1 MAVELNHTIVPARD
15 AEASARFWERIFGL
29 EYQGVMGHFTQVKI
43 PSQSLSL
50 DFDTNEAPFDPG
62 HYAFKVSEAEFDA
75 IFARVQGAGLAW
87 GSGPFAAEDG
97 QINRWNG
104 GRGVYF
110 RDPGGHLLE
119 ILTRDYTAEQFSRG

>member
-1 MAVELNHTIVPARD
+1 MTVELNHTIVPARD
-15 AEASARFWERIFGL
+15 PEASARFWERIFGF
-29 EYQGVMGHFTQVKI
+29 EYQGPMGHFTQVRI

-50 DFDTNEAPFDPG
+50 DFDENGDFEPG
-62 HYAFKVSEAEFDA
+62 HYAFKVSEDEFDA
-75 IFARVQGAGLAW
+75 IFGRVVAAGLGY
-87 GSGPFAAEDG
+87 GSGPFSADDG
-97 QINRWNG
+97 KINRWNC